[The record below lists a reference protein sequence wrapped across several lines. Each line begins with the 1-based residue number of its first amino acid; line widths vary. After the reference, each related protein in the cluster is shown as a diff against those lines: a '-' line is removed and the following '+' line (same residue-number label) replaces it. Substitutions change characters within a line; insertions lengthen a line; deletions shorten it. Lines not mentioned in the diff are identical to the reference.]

1 MYCVDLSENALFSS
15 YGVICVQPLP
25 STLPGELS
33 MERMNIS
40 GLFSRYEVCSFSD
53 SCYNSSLVTVD
64 YQLSFLAIL
73 CTRSADLACMHVV
86 LIRNQFQ
93 CLCALLWLLSTT
105 LLRTVL
111 LAELANN
118 IMWLAIA
125 TQYSTVNIS
134 AFRACAN
141 HTAPRV
147 WHQWC
152 SFWVCN
158 SSALY

>member
-1 MYCVDLSENALFSS
+1 MYCVDLPENALFSS

-86 LIRNQFQ
+86 LIRNIVQSV
-93 CLCALLWLLSTT
+93 LVLMRILVVT
-105 LLRTVL
+105 LYNTATVL

-118 IMWLAIA
+118 IM
-125 TQYSTVNIS
+125 
-134 AFRACAN
+134 
-141 HTAPRV
+141 
-147 WHQWC
+147 
-152 SFWVCN
+152 
-158 SSALY
+158 

>member
-1 MYCVDLSENALFSS
+1 MYCVDLPENALFSS

-25 STLPGELS
+25 SKLPGELS
-33 MERMNIS
+33 METMNIS

-86 LIRNQFQ
+86 LIRNIVQSV
-93 CLCALLWLLSTT
+93 LVLMRILVVT
-105 LLRTVL
+105 LYNTATVL

-118 IMWLAIA
+118 IM
-125 TQYSTVNIS
+125 
-134 AFRACAN
+134 
-141 HTAPRV
+141 
-147 WHQWC
+147 
-152 SFWVCN
+152 
-158 SSALY
+158 